1 MEQLLAISG
10 LARAGSLLGD
20 DAMLADAVAA
30 AEFVAARMRDGAGRL
45 MRIWNQGRA
54 SVPAFLDDFAS
65 WIEATLDLH
74 RAGAGERWLGAALAA
89 AEDLSARFFDPAE
102 GDLFLTPAD
111 GEPLVHR
118 PRSDHDGATPHSTGL
133 AVIGLLRV
141 ADLAGRADLRRIAE
155 RVIETHAF
163 ALERAPQA
171 FPTLARAALAA
182 ERGFSVAVVVGSP
195 SDPATRSLA
204 TRPGV
209 CSAPPTPSSSPSPA
223 PSRRRVWRR
232 TGSPAAIRRPG
243 APPPGSAAAS
253 PARCRSST
261 KTRSLR
267 LLSALR

>member
-1 MEQLLAISG
+1 
-10 LARAGSLLGD
+10 
-20 DAMLADAVAA
+20 MLADAVAA
-30 AEFVAARMRDGAGRL
+30 AEFVTGRMRDDAGRL
-45 MRIWNQGRA
+45 ARIWNQGRA

-89 AEDLSARFFDPAE
+89 AEDVAARFFDPAE
-102 GDLFLTPAD
+102 GDLFLTPVD

-133 AVIGLLRV
+133 AVLGLLRV

-163 ALERAPQA
+163 ALERAPQV

-182 ERGFSVAVVVGSP
+182 ERGFSVAVVVGAP

-204 TRPGV
+204 ARARRVLGPADAIVVAEPGA
-209 CSAPPTPSSSPSPA
+209 APPAGLA
-223 PSRRRVWRR
+223 PSWLAGRNPQ
-232 TGSPAAIRRPG
+232 GGRPTAWICRG
-243 APPPGSAAAS
+243 VTCSLPIVDEDALAS
-253 PARCRSST
+253 PP
-261 KTRSLR
+261 
-267 LLSALR
+267 SALR